1 MKFSVIVCTY
11 NYAHLLPNAL
21 RSLAAQTFPDF
32 ELLIVDD
39 GSTDNTE
46 EVVRQFR
53 NQFRQY
59 IYLQKPHTGLAD
71 SRNFGIRA
79 ATGSHIAY
87 LDADDLWSPNYL
99 ETVRRVFEEEPEAEL
114 VCCDG
119 YRVTNSGEIT
129 GTIYP
134 PHLPLVKG
142 PILTISDLFFFFRYS
157 YPSGTSHTKSLYK
170 SVGNYDVRFPVGH
183 DQHWVIRAAKKGAFC
198 IRLDRRLF
206 LYMQHQASLIGSTP
220 IDKRFDEWLSIC
232 WDVFG
237 STMKDREIRECTR
250 KLTYRWLPGLLSAYD
265 ASTNRHL
272 IKRAMKVHGRDLILM
287 ISYLLTYMGL
297 CPLARSVL
305 FRGLQD
311 FKHES

>member
-11 NYAHLLPNAL
+11 NYAHLLPDAL
-21 RSLAAQTFPDF
+21 RTLAAQTFQDF

-39 GSTDNTE
+39 GSTDSTR
-46 EVVRQFR
+46 EVVQEFAP
-53 NQFRQY
+53 QFRQCR
-59 IYLQKPHTGLAD
+59 YLQKPHTGLAD
-71 SRNFGIRA
+71 SRNFGIQA
-79 ATGSHIAY
+79 ATGTHLAY

-99 ETVRRVFEEEPEAEL
+99 DAVRRIFEEVPQAEL

-119 YRVTNSGEIT
+119 HRVSNSGEIT

-142 PILTISDLFFFFRYS
+142 PILTISDLFLFFRYS
-157 YPSGTSHTKSLYK
+157 YPSGTSLIKSLYQRI
-170 SVGNYDVRFPVGH
+170 GNYDVRFPVGH
-183 DQHWVIRAAKKGAFC
+183 DQHWVIRAAQNGAFC
-198 IRLDRRLF
+198 IRLDRS
-206 LYMQHQASLIGSTP
+206 LYLYVQHQASLIGSTP

-232 WDVFG
+232 CDVFG
-237 STMKDREIRECTR
+237 STMENPEIRKSTR
-250 KLTYRWLPGLLSAYD
+250 KLTYRWLPRLLSAYD